1 MADNELSLSDGES
14 SNRFRETNLPETAV
28 QTNNV
33 QDVSAQKLPQKP
45 IQQNVSMGQP
55 LQPSPGPIRFQYK
68 KEFVNTVTAS
78 RNIGA
83 SSAPL
88 AQTQYPQ
95 VVYLPQPIPA
105 AAAPCKPPLCFSQTC
120 YEVIVK
126 SVVHVWYLVYIC
138 TFLFGIYT
146 YRLPAYNENLKL
158 QIELAKIRLRE
169 EEIRS
174 NARVREAEINRDLK
188 VDVEKL
194 KLGNEHTRQME
205 SLKISQELA
214 EKYLESNV
222 EVREISSG
230 FFSKETTTQ
239 KKTFLESSDTAA
251 FSQLFKG
258 YNNWGIKML
267 TQNGAEGLT
276 EENSIL
282 SEDVVEEVEEVV
294 DEIEVL
300 EDDKDDL

>member
-1 MADNELSLSDGES
+1 MADNDSSHSDGES
-14 SNRFRETNLPETAV
+14 SKRFSKTNMPEVAV

-33 QDVSAQKLPQKP
+33 QDVSAQKLSQEP
-45 IQQNVSMGQP
+45 IQQNVSIGQP
-55 LQPSPGPIRFQYK
+55 LQPTPGPVCFQYK

-78 RNIGA
+78 RNIGT

-88 AQTQYPQ
+88 PQTQYPQ
-95 VVYLPQPIPA
+95 VVYLPQPLPA
-105 AAAPCKPPLCFSQTC
+105 AAVPSKPPLCFSQTC

-138 TFLFGIYT
+138 TFLFGLYT

-222 EVREISSG
+222 EVRETSSG

-239 KKTFLESSDTAA
+239 KKTFLESEDTAA

-282 SEDVVEEVEEVV
+282 NEDEVVEVL

>member
-1 MADNELSLSDGES
+1 MADNDSSHSDGES
-14 SNRFRETNLPETAV
+14 SNRIRKTNIPEVPV
-28 QTNNV
+28 QTPNV
-33 QDVSAQKLPQKP
+33 KDVSAQKRSTEP
-45 IQQNVSMGQP
+45 IQQNVAMGQP
-55 LQPSPGPIRFQYK
+55 MQHTPGPVCYQYK

-78 RNIGA
+78 RNIGT
-83 SSAPL
+83 SSAPVP
-88 AQTQYPQ
+88 QTQYPQ
-95 VVYLPQPIPA
+95 VVYVPQPIPA
-105 AAAPCKPPLCFSQTC
+105 AVAPSKPPLCFRQTC

-146 YRLPAYNENLKL
+146 YRLPAYNENLRL

-194 KLGNEHTRQME
+194 KLGNDHTRQME

-222 EVREISSG
+222 EVREVSSG

-258 YNNWGIKML
+258 YSDWGIKML
-267 TQNGAEGLT
+267 TQNDAEDLPK
-276 EENSIL
+276 EDSML
-282 SEDVVEEVEEVV
+282 SEETVEEVV